1 MFAIIVILLSST
13 VFFEPVRVFFQN
25 NIKIVAFLV
34 WSSQKNM
41 GIIMQALHYNVGII
55 TPMQLCST
63 TMKLLLSI
71 AFHATFHSNNSN
83 AMQCEIHSN
92 ANILHAMQSVQ
103 YNAYPLL
110 WNALHYD
117 NA

>member
-1 MFAIIVILLSST
+1 MRRMQKDVMSEAIW
-13 VFFEPVRVFFQN
+13 
-25 NIKIVAFLV
+25 LV
-34 WSSQKNM
+34 SGLTTSQKNM

-92 ANILHAMQSVQ
+92 ADILHAMQSVQ